1 MTTETT
7 TTALPQ
13 LKEIFDKLRQGS
25 YITHE
30 QGSLH
35 SALAENYEAY
45 KEYFEPLG
53 LNLIRHPRDF
63 FYLHK
68 EEAENTPPSSSLAG
82 IAVFSFILIEATANE
97 GKPVVEYLLTERFS
111 IAGLPHLQSDRYK
124 AHLRAV
130 EIEDEASLRKL
141 VKRMVNYGWV
151 EYFPDDTFRFL
162 RPFHR
167 VFDKCQE
174 ISLAA
179 ENETRGV
186 LDGAPPEKKAI
197 DPELN

>member
-45 KEYFEPLG
+45 RTYFEPLG

-63 FYLHK
+63 FFFHK
-68 EEAENTPPSSSLAG
+68 EDRKS
-82 IAVFSFILIEATANE
+82 
-97 GKPVVEYLLTERFS
+97 VV
-111 IAGLPHLQSDRYK
+111 
-124 AHLRAV
+124 
-130 EIEDEASLRKL
+130 
-141 VKRMVNYGWV
+141 
-151 EYFPDDTFRFL
+151 
-162 RPFHR
+162 
-167 VFDKCQE
+167 
-174 ISLAA
+174 
-179 ENETRGV
+179 
-186 LDGAPPEKKAI
+186 
-197 DPELN
+197 

>member
-97 GKPVVEYLLTERFS
+97 GKPD
-111 IAGLPHLQSDRYK
+111 G
-124 AHLRAV
+124 
-130 EIEDEASLRKL
+130 
-141 VKRMVNYGWV
+141 
-151 EYFPDDTFRFL
+151 
-162 RPFHR
+162 
-167 VFDKCQE
+167 
-174 ISLAA
+174 IS
-179 ENETRGV
+179 
-186 LDGAPPEKKAI
+186 
-197 DPELN
+197 

>member
-1 MTTETT
+1 MNN
-7 TTALPQ
+7 LPQ
-13 LKEIFDKLRQGS
+13 LKDIFDKLRQGA

-30 QGSLH
+30 QGTLH
-35 SALAENYEAY
+35 AALAEKYDEY

-68 EEAENTPPSSSLAG
+68 EEADTNPASSVLSAV
-82 IAVFSFILIEATANE
+82 AVFSFVMIEAAANE
-97 GKPVVEYLLTERFS
+97 GRPVEEYLLSERFS
-111 IAGLPHLQSDRYK
+111 VAGLPHLKSDRYK

-130 EIEDEASLRKL
+130 EVDDENSLRKL
-141 VKRMVNYGWV
+141 VKSMVRYGWV

-174 ISLAA
+174 ISMAA
-179 ENETRGV
+179 EQEARDV
-186 LDGAPPEKKAI
+186 LPATPNTPAI
-197 DPELN
+197 DPEMN